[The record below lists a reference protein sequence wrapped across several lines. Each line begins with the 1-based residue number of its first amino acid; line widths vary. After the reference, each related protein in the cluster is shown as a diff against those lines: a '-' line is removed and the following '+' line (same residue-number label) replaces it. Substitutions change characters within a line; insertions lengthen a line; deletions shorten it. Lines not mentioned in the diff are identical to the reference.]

1 MITLERNIKT
11 AIDKNYQ
18 YLKQFDASILS
29 AIESSVI
36 DHARIKTIEAV
47 TLFNWALLH
56 LDKRPSETERET
68 HVLVGDYLLSEF
80 YQLITEDA
88 QLAVLSD
95 MMDISKQIHID
106 KSRLVASDTLL
117 DVDALAQILYAPIL
131 YLVKVEF
138 ISPNI
143 KEIIYAQ
150 VSKLM
155 QDRPNLLLK
164 EVI

>member
-1 MITLERNIKT
+1 MITLERKIKT

-56 LDKRPSETERET
+56 LDNLPSESEREQ

-80 YQLITEDA
+80 YQL
-88 QLAVLSD
+88 LSL
-95 MMDISKQIHID
+95 IHI
-106 KSRLVASDTLL
+106 
-117 DVDALAQILYAPIL
+117 
-131 YLVKVEF
+131 
-138 ISPNI
+138 
-143 KEIIYAQ
+143 
-150 VSKLM
+150 
-155 QDRPNLLLK
+155 
-164 EVI
+164 

>member
-1 MITLERNIKT
+1 MITLEQKIKD

-18 YLKQFDASILS
+18 YLQQFDASILS

-56 LDKRPSETERET
+56 LDHQPDESEREQ

-80 YQLITEDA
+80 YQLITEDK
-88 QLAVLSD
+88 QLSVLSD

-106 KSRLVASDTLL
+106 KSRLVLSNTRL
-117 DVDALAQILYAPIL
+117 DIEMLANLLYAPVL
-131 YLVKVEF
+131 YLVKRGFV
-138 ISPNI
+138 SSYI
-143 KEIIYAQ
+143 KEIIHVQ
-150 VSKLM
+150 VSQLM
-155 QDRPNLLLK
+155 LNRPNLLLK